1 MRSLIRHGVSG
12 DQGRSPGSRRAK
24 RRWTPVDAAAR
35 AVGEPILS
43 SWNAAQRSGAP
54 SKLGEPRI
62 LERRQRAMPSLDSER
77 EYCFEFQPR
86 PPQADR
92 YPHGPRHRRW
102 LGRARAPGEIELW
115 SRLLQPGCANPFPFS
130 IFVIPVANSVS
141 IAISIDGPA
150 TGAAA
155 SSPPLFLAF
164 PSVLRRPAGKEAALD
179 HFVASV
185 AQAGDD
191 RDDVLRGVAG
201 E

>member
-1 MRSLIRHGVSG
+1 MGCQEIRDVHREAGARSGAGPRLTPQRG
-12 DQGRSPGSRRAK
+12 PWGSRFCRCG
-24 RRWTPVDAAAR
+24 T
-35 AVGEPILS
+35 G
-43 SWNAAQRSGAP
+43 AQRSGTP

-62 LERRQRAMPSLDSER
+62 LERRQRPMPSLDSER

-102 LGRARAPGEIELW
+102 LGRARAPGEIELR

-130 IFVIPVANSVS
+130 IFVIPDANSVS
-141 IAISIDGPA
+141 IAISIDRSA